1 MFTKP
6 VVESDNDSM
15 GEAPLPD
22 SHLPTADLEAEGD
35 DEDEQSTTDDD
46 SYNNLIKCKCRCH
59 MISICCLSYWV
70 KSHPFP

>member
-1 MFTKP
+1 MKP

-22 SHLPTADLEAEGD
+22 SHLPNVDLEAEGD

-46 SYNNLIKCKCRCH
+46 SYNNLIKCK
-59 MISICCLSYWV
+59 
-70 KSHPFP
+70 